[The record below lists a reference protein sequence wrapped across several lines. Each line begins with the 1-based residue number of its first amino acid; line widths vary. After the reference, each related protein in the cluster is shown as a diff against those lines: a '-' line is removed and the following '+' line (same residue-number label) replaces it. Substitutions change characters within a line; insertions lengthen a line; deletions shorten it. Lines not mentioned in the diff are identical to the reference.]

1 MRALLMNTF
10 NLGAPLGAISQQSVE
25 LYLYTSKAKQA
36 SKLYHFI
43 CFQYYYEKQN
53 KTKKTICIYIGS
65 SEDFSP
71 YANQS
76 RVGLDSLIPTFLCEN
91 DKAETLIQF
100 KRNPS
105 IAQAKLI
112 VLIACI

>member
-10 NLGAPLGAISQQSVE
+10 ISRGASWSDITHSVE

-53 KTKKTICIYIGS
+53 KTKQNKTKICIYIGS
-65 SEDFSP
+65 SEDFF
-71 YANQS
+71 
-76 RVGLDSLIPTFLCEN
+76 PTQIR
-91 DKAETLIQF
+91 AG
-100 KRNPS
+100 
-105 IAQAKLI
+105 
-112 VLIACI
+112 

>member
-10 NLGAPLGAISQQSVE
+10 ISRGASWSDITHSVE

-43 CFQYYYEKQN
+43 CFQYYYEKTKHN
-53 KTKKTICIYIGS
+53 KINMHIHWILGRI
-65 SEDFSP
+65 FP

-76 RVGLDSLIPTFLCEN
+76 RVGLDSLIPTFIA
-91 DKAETLIQF
+91 KMTRP
-100 KRNPS
+100 KR
-105 IAQAKLI
+105 
-112 VLIACI
+112 

>member
-10 NLGAPLGAISQQSVE
+10 ISRGASWSDITHSVE